1 MRQKRGNVVGPV
13 GRQPGKD
20 VFQIDV
26 GIVAIELRRSN
37 QAHDRGGALSGAQRT
52 GKQPVRPTDGPG
64 TNLVLE
70 PVMPTSRLCRAVNP
84 RTQRLGGSLFPAA
97 RIVGIIRE
105 PPGRQATDLEV
116 CSVSARDRSP
126 WRVRA
131 RAP

>member
-1 MRQKRGNVVGPV
+1 VNYR
-13 GRQPGKD
+13 
-20 VFQIDV
+20 
-26 GIVAIELRRSN
+26 LRR
-37 QAHDRGGALSGAQRT
+37 
-52 GKQPVRPTDGPG
+52 GKRPDVTFAD
-64 TNLVLE
+64 
-70 PVMPTSRLCRAVNP
+70 VMPTSRLCRAVNP